1 MDNQI
6 ELFKEQE
13 ITTQDIQSL
22 IVKLPNRPSA
32 MLASAL
38 AEIYG
43 TETRRINEAVDR
55 NKDRFPEDFY
65 FQATD
70 EEKRFLM
77 SQSAMSKKAQAA
89 NPYLFTREGAN
100 MLSSVLHTDIA
111 VKRSVQ
117 IMRAF
122 SQLEVNTMTI
132 GINNTIAEHV
142 EATLRVAKLFG
153 LEGNQALLSTN
164 NAVREITGVD
174 CMKLLDIKGL
184 VKEDKIQYFIP
195 SVLGKQIGTTG
206 EKFNRMLESIG
217 YQKEGRDHKNRLVW
231 IVTEKGKPFC
241 QMVDTHKKHNNGSP
255 VFQAKWSEEVL
266 SKVLPDYKQ
275 AA

>member
-6 ELFKEQE
+6 ELFKDSFNSAKTMTSRE
-13 ITTQDIQSL
+13 IAELTNKLHKNVLQDIKNL
-22 IVKLPNRPSA
+22 IEQKAITELNFQLSDYKD
-32 MLASAL
+32 ASGKSNPMYEL
-38 AEIYG
+38 
-43 TETRRINEAVDR
+43 
-55 NKDRFPEDFY
+55 DFT
-65 FQATD
+65 A
-70 EEKRFLM
+70 
-77 SQSAMSKKAQAA
+77 
-89 NPYLFTREGAN
+89 
-100 MLSSVLHTDIA
+100 
-111 VKRSVQ
+111 
-117 IMRAF
+117 
-122 SQLEVNTMTI
+122 TMTLVTGYDVNRRALVI
-132 GINNTIAEHV
+132 KRWISLETGESMPVYQSGINNTIAEHV

-231 IVTEKGKPFC
+231 IVTEKGKPFLS
-241 QMVDTHKKHNNGSP
+241 NG
-255 VFQAKWSEEVL
+255 
-266 SKVLPDYKQ
+266 
-275 AA
+275 